1 MRAPTTTTASVSF
14 VWLIPQDTRTNMT
27 PEQISGLRKD
37 LENLLK
43 GKCKDL
49 VEAMLKN
56 VKGGGDLCLC
66 IQHVTTSNDY

>member
-1 MRAPTTTTASVSF
+1 
-14 VWLIPQDTRTNMT
+14 MT